1 MKKYFALSVILI
13 MIATGQGLAADAAR
27 TPAVAKTAYSRIDA
41 NGDRVV
47 TVTEHAAFWQG
58 RFKDIDVDRDGKL
71 VAEEF
76 NAATR
81 EFFGSMD
88 KDADGTLVAK
98 EYFAFWCGPNRP
110 NPHSWLSRSVVCRAP
125 VDFRIEFLDA
135 QGDSLETLA
144 FAGVPPG
151 SYRLRLREQSR
162 TQPGV
167 YTLRY
172 IYAGAVVDRS
182 KVKIDEPR

>member
-1 MKKYFALSVILI
+1 MRGRAPILWL
-13 MIATGQGLAADAAR
+13 LAILAIGA
-27 TPAVAKTAYSRIDA
+27 PAVAAVHEAPPVHPAAPGANPAA
-41 NGDRVV
+41 NG
-47 TVTEHAAFWQG
+47 AF
-58 RFKDIDVDRDGKL
+58 FLVELVPMTGKYVL
-71 VAEEF
+71 
-76 NAATR
+76 
-81 EFFGSMD
+81 
-88 KDADGTLVAK
+88 DGTEVLQLFTASADS
-98 EYFAFWCGPNRP
+98 AFWCGPNRP

-162 TQPGV
+162 TAPGI